1 MVEALAEEPKPTEV
15 EGETSPKNPLSNL
28 PPDVISSV
36 AKFLPNVGKVRLSQI
51 SLYFAMSMQQHF
63 RLMVSQELKTESILF
78 QKTASEDA
86 TNLATNAPAAS
97 FSPSKD

>member
-36 AKFLPNVGKVRLSQI
+36 AKFLPNVGKVRLS
-51 SLYFAMSMQQHF
+51 
-63 RLMVSQELKTESILF
+63 
-78 QKTASEDA
+78 
-86 TNLATNAPAAS
+86 
-97 FSPSKD
+97 